1 MLLDEQQAADFSLLF
16 DLRSWKLVWRSSA
29 LGPLSACRLLGLRKS
44 LLCST
49 LVVNLDDGTTN
60 RNPNSMQTGLR
71 SAAQ

>member
-16 DLRSWKLVWRSSA
+16 DLLSWKSVLRSSA
-29 LGPLSACRLLGLRKS
+29 LGPLIACRLLGLRKS

-49 LVVNLDDGTTN
+49 LVVNLDDRTTN